1 MVFIRLPSSKSRT
14 TLTEPSTPLSST
26 HTVPLVHAGASFLQW
41 VAPPSE
47 AELAA
52 SLHASRVNSDND
64 SDDEGYGVI
73 GEIYKTGRTIT
84 RDVSQKHGEKTKKAK
99 VEEEVDYY
107 KVLGLGKWGTDSTP
121 KQIHKGYHRAI
132 LKYHPDKQQNRPASA
147 GRLEEDPVFLAIQK
161 AYKYLSDQTLR
172 RSYDSTFDFDESI
185 PSGHEKLS
193 DMAFFDVYGP
203 VFARNA
209 RFSEVKPVPPLGD
222 INTPMEG
229 AWGVNAFY
237 DFWFKFDSWREFSS
251 LDEHNANEAEDREE
265 KRWMLKKNKS
275 ARAARKKKDL
285 QRYRT
290 LVERAR
296 ATDPRVKA
304 YVKLQKEEREKEKEI
319 KKAAREAYKQGLA
332 NDKKAKED
340 AILAEKAAKEAEVKD
355 RQKQAAGNKKL
366 LKKLRR
372 KWNKYCEELDVD
384 DENVPELVEVLGLED
399 GKNRTG
405 LNFLF
410 FVLFFFVWLQ
420 HPRTPIPRPNCGE
433 RRLFSRILIAIHEV
447 CGV

>member
-1 MVFIRLPSSKSRT
+1 
-14 TLTEPSTPLSST
+14 
-26 HTVPLVHAGASFLQW
+26 
-41 VAPPSE
+41 
-47 AELAA
+47 
-52 SLHASRVNSDND
+52 
-64 SDDEGYGVI
+64 
-73 GEIYKTGRTIT
+73 
-84 RDVSQKHGEKTKKAK
+84 
-99 VEEEVDYY
+99 
-107 KVLGLGKWGTDSTP
+107 
-121 KQIHKGYHRAI
+121 
-132 LKYHPDKQQNRPASA
+132 
-147 GRLEEDPVFLAIQK
+147 
-161 AYKYLSDQTLR
+161 
-172 RSYDSTFDFDESI
+172 
-185 PSGHEKLS
+185 
-193 DMAFFDVYGP
+193 
-203 VFARNA
+203 
-209 RFSEVKPVPPLGD
+209 
-222 INTPMEG
+222 
-229 AWGVNAFY
+229 
-237 DFWFKFDSWREFSS
+237 
-251 LDEHNANEAEDREE
+251 
-265 KRWMLKKNKS
+265 
-275 ARAARKKKDL
+275 L

-340 AILAEKAAKEAEVKD
+340 AILAEKAAKEAEVRD

-405 LNFLF
+405 LIFLF
-410 FVLFFFVWLQ
+410 FVLLFFVWLQ